1 MEDLPLIIGRLIGIV
16 VLTLHDYLHYRVNHL
31 RRRQPQP
38 LPRRRLARALGP
50 ARARARPQRPLPYTG
65 TTQRLNAGDVRHAAP
80 SQAGAPL
87 DLRTLSPDDLWSAM
101 LQRYAGDP
109 HAAATFLAEALSHGS
124 HT

>member
-1 MEDLPLIIGRLIGIV
+1 MEDLMLIVGRFIGIV

-31 RRRQPQP
+31 RRHQPQP
-38 LPRRRLARALGP
+38 LPRRRLARAVGS
-50 ARARARPQRPLPYTG
+50 ARSRARPKRPLPYTG
-65 TTQRLNAGDVRHAAP
+65 ATQRLNAGDARHPALG
-80 SQAGAPL
+80 QAGPPL